1 MKSRL
6 QFVLLGLLLGAAVL
20 LGGVGSADDRGQGL
34 LAAYDLDGDARDSAG
49 GNRHG
54 TLKGTATP
62 TADRYGA
69 AGKALQFDGRSH
81 IELPLDINPGVLP
94 QLTFTAWVRA
104 DEVGPIRQV
113 MSHDDGGFDRS
124 LGIDHRGGGSGWSAF
139 AGSGGVVGF
148 KPVQKGRWTFV
159 AAVWDQAA
167 GTVRLHIDDEVFE
180 RRGQTGGSGFKVN
193 LARNPGFG
201 EFFSGALDDVRFYGR
216 ALSRDEIA
224 LIQSGLSPD
233 RGAAGGGRDYT
244 SPGVTPAAPAAPGG
258 AQGGR
263 DDTSRDLAPDA
274 PIAAPAPRSGA
285 LGGILHVRVGGPDAA
300 GKAGPLQNV
309 TVHLN
314 ARHAATDATGV
325 AVFDGAPGGRHVVRV
340 RQAGYEVAERS
351 VDVPA
356 GGRAEVDVPLVRV
369 VSVDWRGSVRAATPD
384 QPVAGAQIRVEP
396 VEVKAA
402 LQGGGLATSDWDGN
416 FEFVQLAPGRYRM
429 SVEAPGFA
437 PLAREVAVAEGAP
450 PVFTL
455 QPQSSPARLDVSVSE
470 SVTDR
475 PLAKAKLT
483 LAESWPNGM
492 VAEATTDAR
501 GAAALTGLTTGAVN
515 WVQGNGRV
523 GMARRQLSLRIEAD
537 GHEPA
542 VVPVTLGAAVAVKL
556 HPLTVQPEVEPND
569 LGAPQDIRT
578 GAPVRF
584 SIEKNDDRDAFR
596 FRLAQPARVV
606 VKVGPDNPLE
616 THLRIYD
623 AQAKMIVESGA
634 YAGRDNVIELRLEAG
649 VYVAEV
655 QEWGGNNSA
664 PGKSITLTVT
674 VDPAVDPSEPNNAP
688 AQATPLR
695 AMQQAAGLIFP
706 LGDLDTYRVE
716 VGRPGL
722 MRIREPGMGLERHV
736 RILRADGSL
745 LAEQGAY
752 AGRPID
758 LQVQVAPGTHFV
770 VIGEWGNNN
779 AGLEPYRLQVDQ
791 LPDDGIDDPLGEPGP
806 MRAVRELP
814 VGTTVHATLM
824 PTGDRDLYRVQIP
837 GAGTLR
843 LQADGR
849 PERHMQLFDQ
859 EGRQLA
865 DAGAYANRPV
875 SLAWDFAGPQTVF
888 VGLREWGDNGNAAAA
903 HALAAWF
910 EPADE
915 TDFRARNEDF
925 DHATPLAVGDTAR
938 GSYLPRGDRDVY
950 VVEVDRPGYLRA
962 RATSAHETHLR
973 IFDARRQQIVD
984 TGAYAGRTAEI
995 APAVGPGTYYVMIG
1009 EWGDNGSSPAPY
1021 ELVVVLERVEPAE
1034 TWPLAT
1040 DPVRRLKEGEAQSF
1054 AIDHRGDVDRFVF
1067 EAGRP
1072 ARWMLN
1078 VNGPLETLVRVY
1090 DDQTGTL
1097 LHESGHYA
1105 PARGRIPLELKNPAR
1120 LRIHLSEWG
1129 DNNASLQAGFVSI
1142 SARDEP
1148 QVADR
1153 VLAEADPAQPMRVSF
1168 RREAVPG
1175 TNRPGACEVDLDQ
1188 DGRPELRLDNDQPRV
1203 HAFRAPG
1210 LFLAQVNCVGGEQP
1224 SRQRFWVQPTWPL
1237 ERRGVVVTLAQP
1249 GEGQVVD
1256 APLPVRVQAMSYD
1269 GRAVNRVRFEV
1280 DGRVFAEDHGTP
1292 FEAALPWQDLGP
1304 GEHRLKVT
1312 AWDTAGTSAEV
1323 SRRFSMSEYFGLMPA
1338 DGAVLS
1344 GESVRVNWT
1353 SGTFGPSQVRY
1364 RRKGSDA
1371 WQEAVGQ
1378 SGRAHQVVLQGLEHG
1393 VAYEVQP
1400 LGGRE
1405 AGPVRTVTRVKG
1417 LSFTQAKFAADL
1429 RRDYD
1434 QRVAIGVRN
1443 NGDKPL
1449 KVRLECGRPADP
1461 AMLVSFVGE
1470 GSEDRPIDLGP
1481 GEARQF
1487 VLGLST
1493 QDVTRADHVVPVRIV
1508 SDAGLSDE
1516 AEVAVHVRLPRVEL
1530 VWSDVG
1536 PAPDG
1541 RGRVLRLTNRGD
1553 PVTDLAVVP
1562 AEAGKVSIMPTVRH
1576 GLLPAGQS
1584 MDFTVSPLFREGY
1597 TGVATRIVASS
1608 LDKAVE
1614 QAFSHR
1620 LGAGES
1626 VRRVWLFPGID
1637 PASAAARSAEP
1648 GLIANA
1654 ERAARLRAE
1663 TVNWTARP
1671 NPEDTDGDGR
1681 ADRWSQLIDGV
1692 LWVGDDADG
1701 DERVDF
1707 VHADVGDDG
1716 VFEYSALLENGR
1728 WEPTNLV
1735 EAWLEMGFALPWNR
1749 DAYHPHDA
1757 DIVLNDTVIGS
1768 LRNTVPEGNYTFRIP
1783 PRALRFDASGAPGAN
1798 QVGIRSKHLRGGHY
1812 VVNSDF
1818 RFKFRLTAT
1827 PVWTVARNEAEA
1839 RTSVTKMAGVT
1850 VSAPDFSVTSAQLR
1864 LSGPAQ
1870 PNAGD
1875 DMVLEVPLRNLGATE
1890 GLNVPVVVSR
1900 TLPGGGRDE
1909 LARIQVA
1916 RIGLDRPVTVRIP
1929 FKARGGGNTLTVT
1942 VDPDDAFGD
1951 LDRVNNAGVVFMQA
1965 AGETIAPVLK
1975 VSQPADGQVLRA
1987 TIVPLVASATD
1998 DQGIASLALSVD
2010 GGLWADLGARDGSA
2024 DRLLLLQP
2032 GTHRLE
2038 VRATDFSGNV
2048 ASRVLAVKV
2057 EAATPPL
2064 RLVAPAEGTR
2074 VEGRDVDVVVEAPAE
2089 SPVVAARSGGGNWY
2103 VGTREGGRVRIRLP
2117 VAFGAQA
2124 VEVMVAG
2131 RDGAVS
2137 RARVQVTGVRQPT
2150 EGEITLPPV
2159 GGQGMLWPA
2168 AHPTL
2173 ALDLF
2178 RGVDGVLVPTAP
2190 QALEDWLRRR
2200 EEAVRAVQAQAAAT
2214 PVATPAVAAAPPVPA
2229 TPVPQGPIPPTA
2241 TAPGQAAA
2249 PVAAPA
2255 AAGAAGAAVMLLD
2268 IDNVYAVSSKPTRPS
2283 VLSLEQTTRVLS
2295 LRTYHWNGGRGA
2307 PPGTIALR
2315 DATGVIHGPWPAAG
2329 SPGQG
2334 GARDVYWTAA
2344 PNVVLPPGRYEV
2356 VDSAPESWS
2365 HNTHSQGAGFVRIEG
2380 QFVGQAVAAPAAPA
2394 VPAAATAPAA
2404 PAATPQPPAATSA
2417 APAPSPTPA
2426 TPDAKD
2432 DLRKSV
2438 EELRKSLK
2446 SLRDLFKK

>member
-6 QFVLLGLLLGAAVL
+6 QFVLLGLLLGAAVVL
-20 LGGVGSADDRGQGL
+20 AGIGSADDRGQGL

-54 TLKGTATP
+54 SIKGTVTP
-62 TADRYGA
+62 TTDRYGA

-81 IELPLDINPGVLP
+81 VELPLDINPGVLP

-104 DEVGPIRQV
+104 EETNPIRQV

-124 LGIDHRGGGSGWSAF
+124 LGIDQRGGGAGWSAF
-139 AGSGGVVGF
+139 GGTGGVVGF
-148 KPVQKGRWTFV
+148 KPVEKGRWTFV
-159 AAVWDQAA
+159 AAVWDQVA
-167 GTVRLHIDDEVFE
+167 GTVRLHVDGEVFE
-180 RRGQTGGSGFKVN
+180 RRGQSGGSGFKVN

-201 EFFSGALDDVRFYGR
+201 EFFAGALDDVRFYGR
-216 ALSRDEIA
+216 TLSRDEIE
-224 LIQSGLSPD
+224 LIRSGLSPD
-233 RGAAGGGRDYT
+233 RSLAPAEGGRDYT
-244 SPGVTPAAPAAPGG
+244 SRA
-258 AQGGR
+258 
-263 DDTSRDLAPDA
+263 LAPEA
-274 PIAAPAPRSGA
+274 PIAAPAAAPRTGA
-285 LGGILHVRVGGPDAA
+285 LGGILRVRVSGVDAA
-300 GKAGPLQNV
+300 GKAGPLPNV

-314 ARHAATDATGV
+314 ARHAPTDANGI
-325 AVFDGAPGGRHVVRV
+325 AVFDGTPGGRHLVRV
-340 RQAGYEVAERS
+340 RQAGYEFAERS
-351 VDVPA
+351 VDVAA
-356 GGRAEVDVPLVRV
+356 GGRAELDVPLARV
-369 VSVDWRGSVRAATPD
+369 IPVDWRGGIRAAVPD
-384 QPVAGAQIRVEP
+384 QPVAGARIDLEP

-402 LQGGGLATSDWDGN
+402 LHGPGVATSDWDGN

-437 PLAREVAVAEGAP
+437 PLAREVTVAEGSP
-450 PVFTL
+450 PLFTL
-455 QPQSSPARLDVSVSE
+455 QPQSSPARLDVNVSE

-475 PLAKAKLT
+475 PLAKAKLI
-483 LAESWPNGM
+483 LAESWPNGV
-492 VAEATTDAR
+492 VAEAATDAR
-501 GAAALTGLTTGAVN
+501 GAAAFTGLATGAVN
-515 WVQGNGRV
+515 WLQGNGRV
-523 GMARRQLSLRIEAD
+523 GMARRQLSLRVEAD
-537 GHEPA
+537 GHEPT

-556 HPLTVQPEVEPND
+556 HPLAVQPEVEPND

-584 SIEKNDDRDAFR
+584 SIERNDDRDAFR
-596 FRLAQPARVV
+596 FRLAHPARVV

-634 YAGRDNVIELRLEAG
+634 YSGRDNVIEMRLEAG

-655 QEWGGNNSA
+655 QEWGGNGSA
-664 PGKSITLTVT
+664 PGKPVTLTVT

-688 AQATPLR
+688 VQATPLR
-695 AMQQAAGLIFP
+695 PMQQAAGLIFP
-706 LGDLDTYRVE
+706 LGDVDTYRVD
-716 VGRPGL
+716 VTRPGL
-722 MRIREPGMGLERHV
+722 MRVREPGMGLERHV
-736 RILRADGSL
+736 RILRADGSQ
-745 LAEQGAY
+745 LADQGAY

-758 LQVQVAPGTHFV
+758 LQVQVAPGTYFV
-770 VIGEWGNNN
+770 AIGEWGNNN

-791 LPDDGIDDPLGEPGP
+791 LPDDGTDDPLGEPGP

-814 VGTTVHATLM
+814 LGTTVHATLM

-849 PERHMQLFDQ
+849 PERHLQLFDG

-875 SLAWDFAGPQTVF
+875 ALAWDFPGPATVF
-888 VGLREWGDNGNAAAA
+888 VGLREWGDNGNSAAA

-915 TDFRARNEDF
+915 TDFRTRNEDF

-938 GSYLPRGDRDVY
+938 GSYLPRGDRDLY
-950 VVEVDRPGYLRA
+950 VVDVDRPGYLRA

-995 APAVGPGTYYVMIG
+995 APAVGPGTYYVMVG

-1021 ELVVVLERVEPAE
+1021 ELTVLLERVEPDE
-1034 TWPLAT
+1034 TWPLAS

-1054 AIDHRGDVDRFVF
+1054 AFDHRGDVDRFMF
-1067 EAGRP
+1067 EAGRA
-1072 ARWMLN
+1072 ARWTLS

-1090 DDQTGTL
+1090 DDQTGAL

-1105 PARGRIPLELKNPAR
+1105 PARARMSIELKNPAR

-1153 VLAEADPAQPMRVSF
+1153 VVVETDPAQPLRVSF

-1175 TNRPGACEVDLDQ
+1175 TNRPGACDVDLDQ
-1188 DGRPELRLDNDQPRV
+1188 DGRPELRLDNDQPRM
-1203 HAFRAPG
+1203 HAFPAPG
-1210 LFLAQVNCVGGEQP
+1210 LFLAQVSCAGGEQP

-1237 ERRGVVVTLAQP
+1237 ERRGVVVSLAQP
-1249 GEGQVVD
+1249 GEGQVLD

-1292 FEAALPWQDLGP
+1292 FEAALPWQTLGP

-1312 AWDTAGTSAEV
+1312 AWDTAGSSAEV
-1323 SRRFSMSEYFGLMPA
+1323 IRRFSLSEYFGLIPA

-1344 GESVRVNWT
+1344 GESVRVNWA
-1353 SGTFGPSQVRY
+1353 SGAFGPSQVRY
-1364 RRKGSDA
+1364 RRKGSEA

-1378 SGRAHQVVLQGLEHG
+1378 SGREHVVVLQGLEHG

-1405 AGPVRTVTRVKG
+1405 PGPVRTVTRVKG

-1470 GSEDRPIDLGP
+1470 GSEDKPIDLAP
-1481 GEARQF
+1481 GESRQF

-1553 PVTDLAVVP
+1553 PVTDLAVMP
-1562 AEAGKVSIMPTVRH
+1562 GEAGKVSIVPTVRH
-1576 GLLPAGQS
+1576 GLLPAGQA

-1597 TGVATRIVASS
+1597 TGVATRIFAST
-1608 LDKAVE
+1608 LDKTVE

-1620 LGAGES
+1620 LGEGES
-1626 VRRVWLFPGID
+1626 VRRVWLFPGVD
-1637 PASAAARSAEP
+1637 AASTAAPAAERT
-1648 GLIANA
+1648 LIANA
-1654 ERAARLRAE
+1654 ERAARLRPEA
-1663 TVNWTARP
+1663 VAWTSLP

-1681 ADRWSQLIDGV
+1681 ADRWSQLVEGV
-1692 LWVGDDADG
+1692 LWVGDDTDG
-1701 DERVDF
+1701 DDRVDF

-1735 EAWLEMGFALPWNR
+1735 EAWLEMGFALPWSR
-1749 DAYHPHDA
+1749 DAYHAHDA

-1798 QVGIRSKHLRGGHY
+1798 HVGIRSKHLRGGHY

-1827 PVWTVARNEAEA
+1827 PVWTVARSESEA
-1839 RTSVTKMAGVT
+1839 RAAVTKMSGVT

-1875 DMVLEVPLRNLGATE
+1875 DMVLEVPLRNLGASE
-1890 GLNVPVVVSR
+1890 GLNVPVTVSR
-1900 TLPGGGRDE
+1900 TLPGGARDE
-1909 LARIQVA
+1909 LARIQVP
-1916 RIGLDRPVTVRIP
+1916 RIGLDRPVTIRIP
-1929 FKARGGGNTLTVT
+1929 FKARGGANTLTVT
-1942 VDPDDAFGD
+1942 VDPEDAFGD
-1951 LDRVNNAGVVFMQA
+1951 LDRANNAGVVFMQA
-1965 AGETIAPVLK
+1965 AGETIAPVLS
-1975 VSQPADGQVLRA
+1975 VTQPADGQVLRA
-1987 TIVPLVASATD
+1987 TVVPLSVSATD
-1998 DQGIASLALSVD
+1998 DQGIAALAVSVD
-2010 GGLWADLGARDGSA
+2010 GGLWADLGARDGAA

-2032 GTHRLE
+2032 GTHRIE
-2038 VRATDFSGNV
+2038 IRASDFSGNV
-2048 ASRVLAVKV
+2048 ASRALSVRLEV
-2057 EAATPPL
+2057 ATPPL
-2064 RLVAPAEGTR
+2064 RLVAPAEGAR
-2074 VEGRDVDVVVEAPAE
+2074 VDGREIDVLVEAPAD

-2103 VGTREGGRVRIRLP
+2103 VGTREGGQVRIRVP
-2117 VAFGAQA
+2117 VAFGAQTLEA
-2124 VEVMVAG
+2124 MVAG

-2137 RARVQVTGVRQPT
+2137 RARVQIAGTRQPG
-2150 EGEITLPPV
+2150 EGEVVVPPV

-2168 AHPTL
+2168 THPAL

-2178 RGVDGVLVPTAP
+2178 RGVDGLLVPTAP
-2190 QALEDWLRRR
+2190 QGLEDWLRQR
-2200 EEAVRAVQAQAAAT
+2200 EEAVRAVRAQAAAT
-2214 PVATPAVAAAPPVPA
+2214 PAVAVATPAVALPATAVPPPAPAPVPA
-2229 TPVPQGPIPPTA
+2229 AVPVP
-2241 TAPGQAAA
+2241 
-2249 PVAAPA
+2249 APA
-2255 AAGAAGAAVMLLD
+2255 AAGAPVVLLD
-2268 IDNVYAVSSKPTRPS
+2268 IDNIYAVTSRPTRPS
-2283 VLSLEQTTRVLS
+2283 VLTLAETTRVLS

-2315 DATGVIHGPWPAAG
+2315 DAGGIVHGPWPATG

-2334 GARDVYWTAA
+2334 GARDVYWTAT
-2344 PNVVLPPGRYEV
+2344 PNVVLAPGRYEV
-2356 VDSAPESWS
+2356 VDSAPETWS
-2365 HNTHSQGAGFVRIEG
+2365 HNIHSKGAGFVRIEG
-2380 QFVGQAVAAPAAPA
+2380 QAVAIPAAPAPGAPAAAVTPPPAAQTPAPAGAAPAAPQ
-2394 VPAAATAPAA
+2394 PPAA
-2404 PAATPQPPAATSA
+2404 PA
-2417 APAPSPTPA
+2417 
-2426 TPDAKD
+2426 AKD

-2446 SLRDLFKK
+2446 SLRDLFRK